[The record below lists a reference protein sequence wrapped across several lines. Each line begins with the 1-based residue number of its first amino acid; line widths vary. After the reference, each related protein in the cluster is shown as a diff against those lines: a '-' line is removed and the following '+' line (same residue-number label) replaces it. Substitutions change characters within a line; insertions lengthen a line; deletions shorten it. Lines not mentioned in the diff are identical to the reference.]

1 MPRISLTDA
10 TVRALKPTG
19 KQDTYWCNL
28 TPNFGLRVSQRG
40 GKSFFVMLGR
50 ARKRA
55 HLGKYPATS
64 LRQAREKA
72 RALLLNPSARQG
84 GKTLADAFET
94 YFRSAIEPNYKP
106 RTAKGVRGIFT
117 RHTHELADRPI
128 STITTADLSSLF
140 AQLSHTPSEGNHLY
154 KVFAAFYRTVQH
166 GVVVASPLTFPK
178 PYKEVSRDRVL
189 SDDELIAVYRAAAQ
203 THYPFGPMVL
213 MCIHFLPHW

>member
-64 LRQAREKA
+64 LRQARKSKA
-72 RALLLNPSARQG
+72 ITPLIPRHVAG
-84 GKTLADAFET
+84 GKTLADTFET

-106 RTAKGVRGIFT
+106 R
-117 RHTHELADRPI
+117 
-128 STITTADLSSLF
+128 
-140 AQLSHTPSEGNHLY
+140 Q
-154 KVFAAFYRTVQH
+154 
-166 GVVVASPLTFPK
+166 PK
-178 PYKEVSRDRVL
+178 D
-189 SDDELIAVYRAAAQ
+189 
-203 THYPFGPMVL
+203 T
-213 MCIHFLPHW
+213 